1 MLAVCKCKGN
11 HFTSLRGVFRKA
23 SGPYA
28 GAPVPGTEPGCM
40 RLAGCIALEVRA
52 QHRAITF
59 IEHIIPEP
67 ITARRLGYCQIVALQ
82 STDILH
88 RALGRCRWRGK
99 QGRIRQRGADI
110 HQNTRDPA
118 FPASVGV
125 DDLPPKAATRVL
137 IIPGERQLHA
147 HAEAG

>member
-1 MLAVCKCKGN
+1 
-11 HFTSLRGVFRKA
+11 
-23 SGPYA
+23 
-28 GAPVPGTEPGCM
+28 M
-40 RLAGCIALEVRA
+40 RLAGGIALEVRA

-59 IEHIIPEP
+59 IEHIFPEP
-67 ITARRLGYCQIVALQ
+67 ITARRLGFCQIVALQ
-82 STDILH
+82 PADILH
-88 RALGRCRWRGK
+88 RALGGRGWGRE
-99 QGRIRQRGADI
+99 QRRIRQRGADI